1 MDSTRRSSGVS
12 HQTAENGST
21 ARPLRGAYGRYD
33 NLFFSRKERH
43 EALANARSLAIKCRC
58 NDIGALLLLL
68 CKRFSAV
75 SQTDFSELFFP
86 ELSNSL
92 IKKKEKGTVWD
103 NLFRI
108 CQISVSTPPFSPR
121 WGHFFKN
128 RLRWYHFYSNSMGSQ
143 PNRFWSCIF
152 KTIPPPP
159 RRDSWSDRQVPVNYL
174 YWIFRYLNFI
184 QSPHKR
190 AIFKRP

>member
-121 WGHFFKN
+121 WGHFSKIDSVDTIFIPIP
-128 RLRWYHFYSNSMGSQ
+128 WG
-143 PNRFWSCIF
+143 PNRTDFGVVSL
-152 KTIPPPP
+152 K
-159 RRDSWSDRQVPVNYL
+159 
-174 YWIFRYLNFI
+174 
-184 QSPHKR
+184 QSPLPPVGIPGQIGR
-190 AIFKRP
+190 YQ